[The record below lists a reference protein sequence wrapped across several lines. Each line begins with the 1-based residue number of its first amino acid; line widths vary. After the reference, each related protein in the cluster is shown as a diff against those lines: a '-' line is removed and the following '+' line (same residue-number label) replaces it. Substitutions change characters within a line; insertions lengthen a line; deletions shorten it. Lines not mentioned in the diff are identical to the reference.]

1 MEIDFRKT
9 KLWKDTI
16 GKHDP
21 DNKECIEKLRNSF
34 ESVHEKIAD
43 SLGNVR
49 KQFPDYTAHDVSHAD
64 ALWKMSDVILD
75 DSDLTL
81 NPLEGYI
88 LGCSFLFHDLGM
100 CSDVYAAQSLEE
112 TDFWKDSYSI
122 FRKDLDEPAAR
133 EKANEVAIRKFHPE
147 TASIL
152 PVKCFKKD
160 PEFFYFIEDQSLR
173 SSFGNIIGKIAA
185 SHGKS
190 VEKIEDDFANQILP
204 CPINFPKDWEI
215 NVLKLASILRV
226 ADAIH
231 ITSDRVPFALWITH
245 RFSDVDSENHWQFH
259 KKLSGISVDKGRLVY
274 QSTSPFTKNERES
287 WWLCYDTL
295 KMINQELLD
304 VDALFSRHGIPS
316 LGAYCVKNIDSPK
329 SISRQIEVEGWTPVD
344 SQMKVT
350 NVSGLI
356 NSLGGSA
363 LYGNNDFVPLRELVQ
378 NASDAI
384 RAKRLMDEKEEKWG
398 DVYIRVKNVPDG
410 TIIEVEDNGIGM
422 SESVL
427 TGPFLDFGTSFWH
440 SNLMQ
445 KEFPG
450 LESKKFESTGH
461 FGIGFFSVFM
471 WGDEVTITTLGYGKG
486 RKETLV
492 LEFKSGTKT
501 RPLLRPA
508 DPKEQ
513 LKDSGTKIQV
523 HLKRKWPE
531 NARFNEGETL
541 ASYVCRLFPCMD
553 CNLFFAENDEPAKQI
568 ISANDWIDMDSFE
581 FLKRVCVYD
590 RFARRKIEQKEKYLK
605 KISKRVRLI
614 CDIDGTILGRGT
626 LDPIVN
632 GILCVGGIKTSS
644 TSSFVGVLLGKCK
657 FANRYSAR
665 PIISEDMLKPWLE
678 EQSDFLSVDLS
689 WQEFDPEL
697 KIVSLLYMFGI
708 STKALTVAY
717 HCGKPLNY
725 KQMKIKIKSL
735 HENKYV
741 VFSGFSKDLIENGK
755 VSYNKNV
762 FWTHCGLGNITSSYD
777 IRHSQLFSL
786 DDLFPRINWNRE
798 PAHIFDGELAHIIAE
813 ACADIWH
820 ENVKDIET
828 RSTDKKIINEIVGT
842 SADGETIT
850 KHCHSVIERK
860 TAKAKSDPVKKTS
873 KKNSTKKKAKK

>member
-9 KLWKDTI
+9 KLWKVTI
-16 GKHDP
+16 GKNDP

-100 CSDVYAAQSLEE
+100 CSDVYASQSLEE

-147 TASIL
+147 TASVL

-204 CPINFPKDWEI
+204 CPINFPKDWRI
-215 NVLKLASILRV
+215 NVLKLASILRI

-231 ITSDRVPFALWITH
+231 ITSDRVPFSLWITH
-245 RFSDVDSENHWQFH
+245 RFSDVESKKHWQFH

-274 QSTSPFTKNERES
+274 QSSSPFTKNERES

-304 VDALFSRHGIPS
+304 VDALFSRHNIPS

-329 SISRQIEVEGWTPVD
+329 SISRQIEVEGWTPVE

-384 RAKRLMDEKEEKWG
+384 RAKRLMDEKGEKWG
-398 DVYIRVKNVPDG
+398 DIYIRVKDVPDG
-410 TIIEVEDNGIGM
+410 TVIEVEDNGIGM

-492 LEFKSGTKT
+492 LEFKSGTKS

-508 DPKEQ
+508 ESKEQ

-531 NARFNEGETL
+531 NMRFDDGETL
-541 ASYVCRLFPCMD
+541 ISYISRLFPCMD
-553 CNLFFAENDEPAKQI
+553 CNLFFAENEDPSKQI

-581 FLKRVCVYD
+581 FLKRVCGYD
-590 RFARRKIEQKEKYLK
+590 DNNWRKEIREKEKYLRK
-605 KISKRVRLI
+605 MSNRVSLI
-614 CDIDGTILGRGT
+614 KDCNGKVLGRGA
-626 LDPIVN
+626 LDANFKGLI
-632 GILCVGGIKTSS
+632 CVGGIKAAS
-644 TSSFVGVLLGKCK
+644 TSLFVGVLMGTCNI
-657 FANRYSAR
+657 ANRFSAR
-665 PIISEDMLKPWLE
+665 PTVSEELLKSWLE
-678 EQSDFLSVDLS
+678 GQRYLLSRDLW
-689 WQEFDPEL
+689 WQEYDPQL
-697 KIVSLLYMFGI
+697 DVASLLYFFDVPTGP
-708 STKALTVAY
+708 LTVAY
-717 HCGKPLNY
+717 YCGNPINY
-725 KQMKIKIKSL
+725 EQLKMIIERTK
-735 HENKYV
+735 ENKYIV
-741 VFSGFSKDLIENGK
+741 VSEVTIYLYKEKGIR
-755 VSYNKNV
+755 YNKNV
-762 FWTHCGLGNITSSYD
+762 FCSNCEHRLISSSE
-777 IRHSQLFSL
+777 RLL
-786 DDLFPRINWNRE
+786 DENLYSIDDEFPPENWNKQ
-798 PAHIFDGELAHIIAE
+798 LANIVAD
-813 ACADIWH
+813 ACAEVWH
-820 ENVKDIET
+820 KDVKDIET
-828 RSTDKKIINEIVGT
+828 RSTNKNTIFEIIGT
-842 SADGETIT
+842 SAEGKTI
-850 KHCHSVIERK
+850 KIHCQSVIERK
-860 TAKAKSDPVKKTS
+860 TTKAKSNPVKKTS

>member
-16 GKHDP
+16 GKNDP

-147 TASIL
+147 TASVL

-215 NVLKLASILRV
+215 NVLKLASILRI

-231 ITSDRVPFALWITH
+231 ITSDRVPFSLWITH
-245 RFSDVDSENHWQFH
+245 RFSDVESKKHWQFH

-274 QSTSPFTKNERES
+274 QSSSPFTKNERES

-304 VDALFSRHGIPS
+304 VDALFSRHNIPS

-329 SISRQIEVEGWTPVD
+329 SISRQIEVEGWTPVE

-384 RAKRLMDEKEEKWG
+384 RAKRLMDEKGEKWG
-398 DVYIRVKNVPDG
+398 DIYIRVKDVPDG
-410 TIIEVEDNGIGM
+410 TVIEVEDNGIGM

-445 KEFPG
+445 KELPG

-471 WGDEVTITTLGYGKG
+471 WGDEVTITTLGYGKA

-492 LEFKSGTKT
+492 LEFKAGTKS

-508 DPKEQ
+508 ESKEQ

-523 HLKRKWPE
+523 HLKRKWPDKSRLDE
-531 NARFNEGETL
+531 SETL
-541 ASYVCRLFPCMD
+541 ISYISRLFSCMD
-553 CNLFFAENDEPAKQI
+553 CNLFFAENENPSRQI

-590 RFARRKIEQKEKYLK
+590 DGNWRKDIREKEKYLR
-605 KISKRVRLI
+605 KISNRVSLI
-614 CDIDGTILGRGT
+614 KDCNGKILGRGT
-626 LDPIVN
+626 LDANFN
-632 GILCVGGIKTSS
+632 GLICSGGIKAAS
-644 TSSFVGVLLGKCK
+644 TSLFVGVLRGTCNI
-657 FANRYSAR
+657 ANRFSAR
-665 PIISEDMLKPWLE
+665 PIISEELLRSWLE
-678 EQSDFLSVDLS
+678 EQRSLLSKDLS
-689 WQEFDPEL
+689 WQEYDPQL
-697 KIVSLLYMFGI
+697 DVASLLYFFDVPTGP
-708 STKALTVAY
+708 LTIAY
-717 HCGKPLNY
+717 YCGNPINY
-725 KQMKIKIKSL
+725 EQLKMIIEREK
-735 HENKYV
+735 ENKYIV
-741 VFSGFSKDLIENGK
+741 VSEVTMYLNVAKGTF
-755 VSYNKNV
+755 YNKNV
-762 FWTHCGLGNITSSYD
+762 FWSNCGHKLISSSEIMLEENLYTVDEEFPPEDWKKQLANIVAD
-777 IRHSQLFSL
+777 V
-786 DDLFPRINWNRE
+786 
-798 PAHIFDGELAHIIAE
+798 
-813 ACADIWH
+813 CAVVWH
-820 ENVKDIET
+820 EDVENIET
-828 RSTDKKIINEIVGT
+828 RSTNKNPIIEIIGT
-842 SADGETIT
+842 SAEGKMIRSN
-850 KHCHSVIERK
+850 CYSVVERRSV
-860 TAKAKSDPVKKTS
+860 KAKSNPVKKTS
-873 KKNSTKKKAKK
+873 KKNGAKKKAKK

>member
-16 GKHDP
+16 GKNDP

-100 CSDVYAAQSLEE
+100 CSDVYAVQSLEE

-147 TASIL
+147 TASVL

-204 CPINFPKDWEI
+204 CPINFPKDWGI
-215 NVLKLASILRV
+215 NVLKLASILRI

-231 ITSDRVPFALWITH
+231 ITSDRVPFSLWITH
-245 RFSDVDSENHWQFH
+245 RFSDVESKKHWQFH

-274 QSTSPFTKNERES
+274 QSSSPFTKNERES

-304 VDALFSRHGIPS
+304 VDALFSRHNIPS

-329 SISRQIEVEGWTPVD
+329 SISRQIEVEGWTPVE

-384 RAKRLMDEKEEKWG
+384 RAKRLMDEKGEKWG
-398 DVYIRVKNVPDG
+398 DIYIRVKDVPDG
-410 TIIEVEDNGIGM
+410 TVIEVEDNGIGM

-492 LEFKSGTKT
+492 LEFKSGTKS

-508 DPKEQ
+508 ESKEQ

-531 NARFNEGETL
+531 NMRFDDGETL
-541 ASYVCRLFPCMD
+541 ISYISRLFPCMD
-553 CNLFFAENDEPAKQI
+553 CNLFFAENEDPSKQI
-568 ISANDWIDMDSFE
+568 ISANDWIDMDPFE

-590 RFARRKIEQKEKYLK
+590 TCHLGKKIAEKEKYLK

-614 CDIDGTILGRGT
+614 RDNDKKILGRGT
-626 LDPIVN
+626 LDDN
-632 GILCVGGIKTSS
+632 YSGLLSVGGIRTSS
-644 TSSFVGVLLGKCK
+644 TSLFVGVLQGMCCI
-657 FANRYSAR
+657 ANRFSAH
-665 PIISEDMLKPWLE
+665 PIVSEDVMKPWLE
-678 EQSDFLSVDLS
+678 EQASLLSKDLF
-689 WQEFDPEL
+689 WQEYDSQLEIATLLHSFHVPTGPL
-697 KIVSLLYMFGI
+697 IVAYYCG
-708 STKALTVAY
+708 KALDYEQVKKT
-717 HCGKPLNY
+717 
-725 KQMKIKIKSL
+725 IKRTK
-735 HENKYV
+735 ENKYV
-741 VFSGFSKDLIENGK
+741 VFYGFSKNLIK
-755 VSYNKNV
+755 DVRVSYNKNV
-762 FWTHCGLGNITSSYD
+762 FWSNCGYKPISSCCGNNGDGYFIDSE
-777 IRHSQLFSL
+777 
-786 DDLFPRINWNRE
+786 FPSTKWQQ
-798 PAHIFDGELAHIIAE
+798 ELADIIAE
-813 ACADIWH
+813 ACAEVWH
-820 ENVKDIET
+820 EDVKNIET
-828 RSTDKKIINEIVGT
+828 CSTDKKPIYEIVGT

-850 KHCHSVIERK
+850 KHCSSVIERK
-860 TAKAKSDPVKKTS
+860 SVKAKSNPVKKTS